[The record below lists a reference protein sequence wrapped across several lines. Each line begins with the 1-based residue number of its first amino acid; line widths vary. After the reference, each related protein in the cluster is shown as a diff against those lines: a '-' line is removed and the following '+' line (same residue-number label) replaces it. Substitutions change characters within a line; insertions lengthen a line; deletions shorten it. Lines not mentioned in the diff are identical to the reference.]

1 MTIIMLIT
9 KTSTTLLLLLLLIVM
24 MTIIIMMVI
33 LMGSLQD
40 FNKRHFIVYYSNLG
54 YALLS
59 RVLAE
64 KFANSDYEGWV
75 QRNILMPLGMRNT
88 GFNLDRYLTICS
100 CYRETRTLVHGNIT
114 GKG

>member
-1 MTIIMLIT
+1 
-9 KTSTTLLLLLLLIVM
+9 
-24 MTIIIMMVI
+24 
-33 LMGSLQD
+33 MGSLQD